1 MNRNNDFII
10 REYDCRLCNTQHEIK
25 LSYNISKDHEE
36 YPFPYTFLHG
46 DLKNILTTLYIDKN
60 LEIRG
65 VEVRKLKESDLFS
78 KDQVLTITNTLME
91 EIEQLRK
98 ENNLLRDELL
108 TNNRKSE
115 K

>member
-1 MNRNNDFII
+1 MTSLS
-10 REYDCRLCNTQHEIK
+10 ENTIVDNVKFHEIK
-25 LSYNISKDHEE
+25 LNNQLSKDHEE

-46 DLKNILTTLYIDKN
+46 DLRNILTTLYIDKN

-65 VEVRKLKESDLFS
+65 LEVRELKESDLFS

-91 EIEQLRK
+91 EIEQLRE
-98 ENNLLRDELL
+98 ENNSLRDKLL
-108 TNNRKSE
+108 ANKKKSA

>member
-1 MNRNNDFII
+1 MNSHNDFVI
-10 REYDCRLCNTQHEIK
+10 RVYDCRLCKQQHEIK
-25 LSYNISKDHEE
+25 LSKQLSIDHED

-46 DLKNILTTLYIDKN
+46 DLRNILTTLYIDQN

-65 VEVRKLKESDLFS
+65 VDVRELTDSDLFS

-91 EIEQLRK
+91 EIEQLRE
-98 ENNLLRDELL
+98 ENESLRDKLL
-108 TNNRKSE
+108 TIMKKSA